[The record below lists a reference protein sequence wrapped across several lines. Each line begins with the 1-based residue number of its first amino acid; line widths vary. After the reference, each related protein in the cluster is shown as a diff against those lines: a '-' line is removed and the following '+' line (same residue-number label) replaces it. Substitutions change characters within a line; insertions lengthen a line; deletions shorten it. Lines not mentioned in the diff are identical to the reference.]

1 MTNNDRSNAN
11 AESTS
16 KRRTFW
22 DVLPAISTF
31 LSTVVLG
38 VVALVVNSSY
48 TERQSIRAQE
58 AHEQQHQLNR
68 VQTLAAFMPHLSSTQ
83 ETREAAL
90 FGISLL
96 GYPDLAIKL
105 VQLQKTDKPR
115 SGRDVG
121 DAIMRAASASA
132 PVRAS
137 TEEQVPAT
145 QPATKEIG
153 WVYLGDYSGG
163 KWSTQY
169 LDFASAAPD
178 KLVGQTHAVR
188 AATPLNVRVG
198 MPTEQGDFPKIIKAL
213 PSGERVRILEVRPWL
228 TTGYIWARVSA
239 A

>member
-11 AESTS
+11 VESTS

-22 DVLPAISTF
+22 DVLPALSTF

-48 TERQSIRAQE
+48 SERQSIRARE
-58 AHEQQHQLNR
+58 AQEQQHQLNR

-96 GYPDLAIKL
+96 GYPDLAIRL
-105 VQLQKTDKPR
+105 AQLHKPDKPQ

-121 DAIMRAASASA
+121 DTIMREASASA

-137 TEEQVPAT
+137 TEEPVPAT
-145 QPATKEIG
+145 QPAIKEIG
-153 WVYLGDYSGG
+153 WVYLGNYSGG

-169 LDFASAAPD
+169 LDFASAAPE
-178 KLVGQTHAVR
+178 KLVGQTY
-188 AATPLNVRVG
+188 ATTGPLNVRVG
-198 MPTEQGDFPKIIKAL
+198 MPTEQGDFPRIIRAL
-213 PSGERVRILEVRPWL
+213 PPGERVRILELRPWL
-228 TTGYIWARVSA
+228 TTGYIWARVVA